1 MEQTE
6 EEEKTEKRQITLYT
20 YPAVRAGNHG
30 ISHPR
35 AKAGSRG
42 PHSDGVANSSQTTTS
57 C

>member
-42 PHSDGVANSSQTTTS
+42 PHSDGVANGSQTTTS